1 MSLIPWDCYFPAVPR
16 VRSSQPHR
24 SWTQR
29 ALLGVNVVVIV
40 ACLLSALAL
49 TRLRSTI
56 ENVPVVDIGSALA
69 PSAEVTAPRNFLI
82 IGTDSAAGLDEDDP
96 VLNKRSTGGQL
107 ADVIMI
113 LRVDP
118 QDKSVRLLSIPR
130 DTRVELS
137 PSGKMERINAA
148 MGGVDGEANLV
159 QTITR
164 NFGIQIDNYV
174 QVDFLSFR
182 DLVEVLGGV
191 PVYFTTPVR
200 DENSGLAIDVPG
212 CKLLDPVQAL
222 SYARAR
228 HFYFYKDGKWR
239 PDGTGDLGRIS
250 RQQDFMKRAL
260 RRAAD
265 KGMRNPNTA
274 LGVINAAASSV
285 KMDSTLDV
293 GTLLSLATQFQSFNP
308 DALEAVQI
316 PTFSAPRGGIAYQ
329 EVDWAAAEP
338 LIAPFRG
345 VATGATPTKQQV
357 IVDVAARPAQIETA
371 TGAAAQLDTAGFD
384 AEVVENRTAG
394 LVTKIAYGP
403 LGRDAAVLLA
413 AQLNTIPPFERN
425 EEIRGYRVVLTVG
438 SEFSGVSEN
447 GVPVD
452 SLPADQVPPKEPPPR
467 PPVTTNAESDPTTI
481 PIDGEPLAE
490 PAPDEVN
497 VPGVVPTDPAAA
509 ALCR

>member
-1 MSLIPWDCYFPAVPR
+1 M
-16 VRSSQPHR
+16 
-24 SWTQR
+24 
-29 ALLGVNVVVIV
+29 NVFVVF
-40 ACLLSALAL
+40 ACLMSALAL

-56 ENVPVVDIGSALA
+56 ENVPVVNIGSALA
-69 PSAEVTAPRNFLI
+69 PVAEVSEPRNFLI
-82 IGTDSAAGLDEDDP
+82 IGTDSAAGLAEGDP

-118 QDKSVRLLSIPR
+118 RDKSVRLLSIPR
-130 DTRVELS
+130 DSRVKLS

-159 QTITR
+159 QTIKR

-200 DENSGLAIDVPG
+200 DENSGLAIDEPG

-265 KGMRNPNTA
+265 KGMRNPSTA

-308 DALEAVQI
+308 DALQSVQV
-316 PTFSAPRGGIAYQ
+316 PTVAAPRGGIAYQ
-329 EVDWAAAEP
+329 DIEWAAAEP
-338 LIAPFRG
+338 LLQPFRG
-345 VATGATPTKQQV
+345 VQAGTAPTKQQV
-357 IVDVAARPAQIETA
+357 MVDVVARQPQIAPATA
-371 TGAAAQLDTAGFD
+371 AAAQLDTAGFD
-384 AEVVENRTAG
+384 SEVVEDRTAG
-394 LVTKIAYGP
+394 NVTKIQYGP

-413 AQLNTIPPFERN
+413 AQLNTIPQFERS
-425 EEIRGYRVVLTVG
+425 EDIRGYRVVLTVG
-438 SEFSGVSEN
+438 SDFSGVSDK

-452 SLPADQVPPKEPPPR
+452 SLPADRLPPADATPPPAAAVPGSASTA
-467 PPVTTNAESDPTTI
+467 PPV
-481 PIDGEPLAE
+481 DGEPIGA

>member
-1 MSLIPWDCYFPAVPR
+1 MPS
-16 VRSSQPHR
+16 VRSSHPHR

-29 ALLGVNVVVIV
+29 ILLALNIIVVF
-40 ACLLSALAL
+40 ACLGSALVL

-69 PSAEVTAPRNFLI
+69 PLAEVTEPRNFLI
-82 IGTDSAAGLDEDDP
+82 IGTDSAAGLAAGDP

-118 QDKSVRLLSIPR
+118 QNNSVRLLSIPR
-130 DTRVELS
+130 DSRVELW

-148 MGGVDGEANLV
+148 MGGVDGEAKLV
-159 QTITR
+159 QTIKR

-174 QVDFLSFR
+174 QVDFLAFR

-200 DENSGLAIDVPG
+200 DENSGLAVDEPG

-222 SYARAR
+222 AYARAR

-250 RQQDFMKRAL
+250 RQQDFIKRAL

-265 KGMRNPNTA
+265 KGMRNPSTA

-285 KMDSTLDV
+285 KMDSTLDI

-308 DALEAVQI
+308 DALKSVQI
-316 PTFSAPRGGIAYQ
+316 PTFAAPRGGIAYQ
-329 EVDWAAAEP
+329 DIDWPASEP
-338 LIAPFRG
+338 LLQPFRG
-345 VATGATPTKQQV
+345 VAAGTSPTKQQV
-357 IVDVAARPAQIETA
+357 IVDILARATQIEAATTA
-371 TGAAAQLDTAGFD
+371 STDLSAAGFD
-384 AEVVENRTAG
+384 AEAVEGRTAG
-394 LVTKIAYGP
+394 SVTKIEYGP
-403 LGRDAAVLLA
+403 LGRNAAVLLA
-413 AQLNTIPPFERN
+413 AQLNTIPQFEFN
-425 EEIRGYRVVLTVG
+425 DQIRGYRVILTVG
-438 SEFSGVSEN
+438 ADFSGVSPT
-447 GVPVD
+447 GVAVD
-452 SLPADQVPPKEPPPR
+452 SLPADQLPAAATPQPT
-467 PPVTTNAESDPTTI
+467 VTAGTDSTLPAVDGPTA
-481 PIDGEPLAE
+481 GEI
-490 PAPDEVN
+490 APDEAN

>member
-1 MSLIPWDCYFPAVPR
+1 M
-16 VRSSQPHR
+16 
-24 SWTQR
+24 
-29 ALLGVNVVVIV
+29 NVLVIF

-49 TRLRSTI
+49 TRLRLTI

-69 PSAEVTAPRNFLI
+69 PTAEVTEPRNFLI
-82 IGTDSAAGLDEDDP
+82 IGTDSAAGLADDDP

-130 DTRVELS
+130 DSRVAVS
-137 PSGKMERINAA
+137 PSGQMERINAA
-148 MGGVDGEANLV
+148 MGGIDGEANLV
-159 QTITR
+159 QTIKR

-200 DENSGLAIDVPG
+200 DENSGLAIDEPG

-228 HFYFYKDGKWR
+228 HFFFYKDGKWR

-308 DALEAVQI
+308 DSLQSVQI
-316 PTFSAPRGGIAYQ
+316 PTYAAPRGGIAYQ
-329 EVDWAAAEP
+329 EIDWAAAEP
-338 LIAPFRG
+338 LLEPFRG
-345 VATGATPTKQQV
+345 VAVGAVPTKQQV
-357 IVDVAARPAQIETA
+357 MVDVAARSAQMDIA
-371 TGAAAQLDTAGFD
+371 TGAAVQLDTAGFD
-384 AEVVENRTAG
+384 AEVLADRTAG
-394 LVTKIAYGP
+394 PVTKIQYGP

-413 AQLNTIPPFERN
+413 AQLKTIPQFERN
-425 EEIRGYRVVLTVG
+425 DEIQGYRVILTVG
-438 SEFSGVSEN
+438 TDFTGVSDTA
-447 GVPVD
+447 VPVD
-452 SLPADQVPPKEPPPR
+452 SLPADQLPPTDAPVPPAPTAPETSSTAPPLDGG
-467 PPVTTNAESDPTTI
+467 PVGA
-481 PIDGEPLAE
+481 
-490 PAPDEVN
+490 PAPDEAE

>member
-1 MSLIPWDCYFPAVPR
+1 MPR
-16 VRSSQPHR
+16 VRASHPHR

-29 ALLGVNVVVIV
+29 VLLGVNLLVVF
-40 ACLLSALAL
+40 ACLGSALAL
-49 TRLRSTI
+49 TRLRTTI

-69 PSAEVTAPRNFLI
+69 PSAEVTEPRNFLI
-82 IGTDSAAGLDEDDP
+82 IGTDSAAGLAEGDP
-96 VLNKRSTGGQL
+96 VLNKRASGGQL

-130 DTRVELS
+130 DSRVELW

-159 QTITR
+159 QTIKR

-200 DENSGLAIDVPG
+200 DENSGLAINEPG

-228 HFYFYKDGKWR
+228 QFYFYQDGKWR

-250 RQQDFMKRAL
+250 RQQDFIKRAL

-265 KGMRNPNTA
+265 KGMRNPSTA

-308 DALEAVQI
+308 DALKSVQI
-316 PTFSAPRGGIAYQ
+316 PTFAAPRGGIAYQ
-329 EVDWAAAEP
+329 DIDWPAAEP
-338 LIAPFRG
+338 LLQPFRG
-345 VATGATPTKQQV
+345 VAAGASPTKQQV
-357 IVDVAARPAQIETA
+357 IVDVLARPAQIEAATTTA
-371 TGAAAQLDTAGFD
+371 TQLDTAGFD
-384 AEVVENRTAG
+384 AASAESRTAG
-394 LVTKIAYGP
+394 EVTKIEYGP

-413 AQLNTIPPFERN
+413 AQLTRIPQFEFN
-425 EEIRGYRVVLTVG
+425 EQIRGYRVILTLG
-438 SEFSGVSEN
+438 SDFAGVAAE

-452 SLPADQVPPKEPPPR
+452 SLPADQLPPPAPVA
-467 PPVTTNAESDPTTI
+467 PPVTPSTDSTVPPVGGEVDSETA
-481 PIDGEPLAE
+481 GEPG
-490 PAPDEVN
+490 PDEVN
-497 VPGVVPTDPAAA
+497 VPGVVPTDPVAA